1 MFVLKNKRMRFS
13 LCRLGR
19 TPGVGLGVAWGQFF
33 FPNMVVWH
41 IKLKGMMSRMGY
53 KLNFHRMVKLVIFFL
68 VNRSIII
75 KFLRESGVLA
85 MAPHRLCDYK
95 YSHFLRCFK
104 IRRLLFDCSFS
115 FSFTPIDRLWHDA
128 CSLDSM
134 ERNAYIRACE
144 LSQPWIQFDVL
155 IKLRN

>member
-1 MFVLKNKRMRFS
+1 MSYFCRQNVSQIS
-13 LCRLGR
+13 LEIVANCSHPSEILALG
-19 TPGVGLGVAWGQFF
+19 
-33 FPNMVVWH
+33 
-41 IKLKGMMSRMGY
+41 I
-53 KLNFHRMVKLVIFFL
+53 

-75 KFLRESGVLA
+75 KFLRERGVLA
-85 MAPHRLCDYK
+85 MAPHRLRNYK
-95 YSHFLRCFK
+95 YAHFLRCFK

>member
-1 MFVLKNKRMRFS
+1 MFIVSPGSYSRGGTWGCLGSIFS
-13 LCRLGR
+13 
-19 TPGVGLGVAWGQFF
+19 
-33 FPNMVVWH
+33 PNMVVWH

-53 KLNFHRMVKLVIFFL
+53 KFTVWSNLWSRGI

-75 KFLRESGVLA
+75 KFLRERGVLA

-115 FSFTPIDRLWHDA
+115 FSFTPLDRLWHDA

-134 ERNAYIRACE
+134 ERNAYLRACE
-144 LSQPWIQFDVL
+144 LLQPWIHFDVL
-155 IKLRN
+155 IKLRNWRKA

>member
-1 MFVLKNKRMRFS
+1 MSPGSYSRGGTWG
-13 LCRLGR
+13 CLGSI
-19 TPGVGLGVAWGQFF
+19 F

-41 IKLKGMMSRMGY
+41 IKLKGMMSRTGY

-68 VNRSIII
+68 VNRLIII

-104 IRRLLFDCSFS
+104 IWRLLFDCSFS

-134 ERNAYIRACE
+134 ERNK
-144 LSQPWIQFDVL
+144 SV
-155 IKLRN
+155 